1 MGTYSLLYLDPSYY
15 ESDAFAED
23 IFMLPGVPPWI
34 MATLLAVRSMLHA
47 TLIQEKYL
55 NKKGLTDKRSPVTS
69 HVHTNTCKF

>member
-15 ESDAFAED
+15 ESDASAQD

-34 MATLLAVRSMLHA
+34 MVTLLAVRSMLHA

-55 NKKGLTDKRSPVTS
+55 NKKINK
-69 HVHTNTCKF
+69 

>member
-15 ESDAFAED
+15 ESDAFADD

-55 NKKGLTDKRSPVTS
+55 NKKKSLPKAVGRSATGG
-69 HVHTNTCKF
+69 